1 MPAISVR
8 RARAAD
14 RPVMER
20 LWLMFRH
27 DMSEFGG
34 QLPNPDGTFR
44 AERLA
49 AAFEDRNWAGYVF
62 TGPEDR
68 PVGFAIIRSLDGPA
82 RVLNSFFV
90 VRPMRRAG
98 VGMQAASAIVAEH
111 PGPWEVAFQDANA
124 AAVRFWRRVATE
136 LAGDDWR
143 ENTGPSP
150 ASLICRP
157 IHGSRSP
164 PPSCPDAVHL
174 AAPTPGSAN
183 AGTGAD
189 RPTELRRPAHSH
201 RTPTAG

>member
-1 MPAISVR
+1 MV
-8 RARAAD
+8 
-14 RPVMER
+14 ER

-49 AAFEDRNWAGYVF
+49 AAFEDRNWAAYVF

-98 VGMQAASAIVAEH
+98 VGLLAVSAIVAEH
-111 PGPWEVAFQDANA
+111 PGPWEVAFQDANT

-136 LAGDDWR
+136 LAGDSWSEEHR
-143 ENTGPSP
+143 AIPGQPG
-150 ASLICRP
+150 L
-157 IHGSRSP
+157 P
-164 PPSCPDAVHL
+164 PDTWISFT
-174 AAPTPGSAN
+174 AAQPPVTRFG
-183 AGTGAD
+183 
-189 RPTELRRPAHSH
+189 
-201 RTPTAG
+201 